1 MKCII
6 FPRLNAWSVVGMV
19 INDIGG
25 SMEVFSGET
34 YVLYSVFL
42 NGNLS

>member
-1 MKCII
+1 M
-6 FPRLNAWSVVGMV
+6 FPRLNAWSVVGILVNV
-19 INDIGG
+19 IGE

-34 YVLYSVFL
+34 YILYSVFL